1 MDYATNIIGLFDKKK
16 RSSKLSTSS
25 MLQKRV
31 INNHKIFRCPGCP
44 PVKIIIFLIRPFET
58 DSGQINNRGK
68 SSQHLHK
75 LLQLAD
81 CASFHLLCE
90 DILGELQG
98 EVDHQQQELGHRE
111 TGEEH
116 ASIDV
121 VSPGRMVGRCQ
132 LQQV

>member
-1 MDYATNIIGLFDKKK
+1 MK
-16 RSSKLSTSS
+16 
-25 MLQKRV
+25 
-31 INNHKIFRCPGCP
+31 IN
-44 PVKIIIFLIRPFET
+44 IFLIRPFKT
-58 DSGQINNRGK
+58 DSGQINNRSQ

-81 CASFHLLCE
+81 GASFHLLSQ

-98 EVDHQQQELGHRE
+98 EVDDQQQELGHRE

-121 VSPGRMVGRCQ
+121 VSPGVN
-132 LQQV
+132 